1 MSTEIPV
8 PDLGEGIE
16 EITIVEW
23 LREVG
28 ETVAQGDPI
37 VAIETDKA
45 SMEIEAPAS
54 GVLIELLVD
63 SGDTPAIGD
72 PIARMKMS

>member
-1 MSTEIPV
+1 VSTEIPV